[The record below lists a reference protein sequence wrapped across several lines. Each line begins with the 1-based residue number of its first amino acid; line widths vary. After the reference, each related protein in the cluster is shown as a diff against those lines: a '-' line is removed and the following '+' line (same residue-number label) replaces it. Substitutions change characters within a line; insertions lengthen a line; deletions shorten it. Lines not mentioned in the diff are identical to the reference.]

1 MLRRTMFWVMI
12 IGVLAAIFQADWTP
26 EESTAAAAE
35 ATAPERPWEVID
47 VAIALDTSGSMEY
60 LIEAARLKL
69 WAIVHDLTLLEPTP
83 TLRVALLTFGNFK
96 NHRDAGWVRVET
108 DLTEDLDQV
117 SERLF
122 MLTAE
127 GGTEYLGRVLKV
139 ALQGLS
145 WTPSEYTL
153 KLVFVVGNEP
163 ANQDPEVSF
172 REMAER
178 ARDKGILVNAVFC
191 GSGEHEDAASWKEMA
206 ELADGQFATIDHR
219 RRTVIVKTPFDEEIA
234 ELSAEINDTYIPL
247 GERGRQ
253 RRRKLAEQDKNAKM
267 LSPEAATSR
276 AQVKTTRLYC
286 AGWDLVDALD
296 AGRVSLYDLEKEE
309 LPENLRAMSIR
320 ELEIYVEEMRKRRAE
335 LREQIAE
342 MAEMRR
348 QRVSAQINLNDLG
361 DSMTFDAALRRVI
374 LKRAEEKGFRLPE
387 R

>member
-1 MLRRTMFWVMI
+1 MLRKMMVLVMVF
-12 IGVLAAIFQADWTP
+12 GALSAVFLSDWTQ
-26 EESTAAAAE
+26 EGGTAAAAE
-35 ATAPERPWEVID
+35 AIVPERPWEVID

-122 MLTAE
+122 TLISE
-127 GGTEYLGRVLKV
+127 GGTEYVGRVLKT

-145 WTPSEYTL
+145 WTPSEDTL
-153 KLVFVVGNEP
+153 KLIFVVGNEP
-163 ANQDPEVSF
+163 ADLDPTVSF
-172 REMAER
+172 REMAEA
-178 ARDKGILVNAVFC
+178 ARDEGILVNAVFC

-219 RRTVIVKTPFDEEIA
+219 RRAVVVKTPFDEEIA
-234 ELSAEINDTYIPL
+234 ELSAAINDTYIPL

-253 RRRKLAEQDKNAKM
+253 RRQKLAEQDKNAKM

-296 AGRVSLYDLEKEE
+296 AGRMSL
-309 LPENLRAMSIR
+309 
-320 ELEIYVEEMRKRRAE
+320 
-335 LREQIAE
+335 
-342 MAEMRR
+342 
-348 QRVSAQINLNDLG
+348 
-361 DSMTFDAALRRVI
+361 
-374 LKRAEEKGFRLPE
+374 
-387 R
+387 